1 MKNKTKKI
9 IKILS
14 ILLLVILFQT
24 MGYTYAK
31 YIAGDQGTGYAEIAK
46 WGFEIVKDGQETKT
60 VQLLDTTDKQTLV
73 NGKIAPGT
81 SGMITVEL
89 DASATEVDL
98 NYTLEFTNEQNKP
111 DNMFFTYEGKQY
123 QSLNA
128 IGEIIGRINYNS
140 GVKVKPINIKWTW
153 GYETGTTDEQKA
165 ANDIIDTQNAN
176 KIVQYTFDIVATAT
190 QAESR

>member
-9 IKILS
+9 IKLLS
-14 ILLLVILFQT
+14 VLLLVVVLQT

-31 YIAGDQGTGYAEIAK
+31 YIAEDQGTGYAEVAK

-60 VQLLDTTDKQTLV
+60 VHLLDTTDKETLV

-89 DASATEVDL
+89 DASASEVDL
-98 NYTLEFTNEQNKP
+98 EYVLEFTNEQNKP
-111 DNMFFTYEGKQY
+111 DNLFFTYQGEIYK
-123 QSLNA
+123 SLSS
-128 IGEIIGRINYNS
+128 IGEIIGRINYDS
-140 GVKVKPINIKWTW
+140 ELKTKSINILWRW
-153 GYETGTTDEQKA
+153 AYETGGTDEEKA

-176 KIVQYTFDIVATAT
+176 MITEYTFDIVATAT
-190 QAESR
+190 QAASR